1 MRVTINRQELFGY
14 LKSMIRIVPQ
24 SHKVMELMGFL
35 MECNE
40 DDGFVYITASNLE
53 TTIQRKFKANIEEGG
68 SFVVAARMFLRITE
82 RMSGENILLEYNE
95 KLLGITSGQCRYDIP
110 VLH

>member
-1 MRVTINRQELFGY
+1 MTTLTRYHCLICLQVKERKTKEMRVTINRQELFGY

-53 TTIQRKFKANIEEGG
+53 TTDRK
-68 SFVVAARMFLRITE
+68 SVV
-82 RMSGENILLEYNE
+82 
-95 KLLGITSGQCRYDIP
+95 
-110 VLH
+110 